1 MPSSIHDIPGPMT
14 ATYQLRAHA
23 AATATEDAFV
33 FTAPFACKIRKV
45 EAIWDAAI
53 TGTATNYTSVAVVN
67 AGIDGTGTTVLGTQV
82 DYAGGTNATAGATV
96 PLYAPTTYPTLAA
109 GAKLKLQLIKTGTG
123 LALPTGLVVV
133 TYEGA

>member
-1 MPSSIHDIPGPMT
+1 MASSLHDIPGPMT

-23 AATATEDAFV
+23 AATATEDAFI

-45 EAIWDAAI
+45 EVVWDADI
-53 TGTATNYTSVAVVN
+53 TGQATNYTSVAVVN
-67 AGIDGTGTTVLGTQV
+67 AGTDGAGTTVLGTQT
-82 DYAGGTNATAGATV
+82 DYASGTNAIKGATV
-96 PLYAPTTYPTLAA
+96 SLYAPAAPLALAA

-123 LALPTGLVVV
+123 LSLPTGLVVV